1 MSHQLTFSR
10 TKEPRKRVAI
20 LVENEFE
27 DIELKIPQ
35 TALNQASAETIILGA
50 RMNDRYRGHRGTITV
65 APDATT
71 TEIGAEAFDV
81 LMILGG
87 SMRANP
93 NVLRLVREAIAL
105 EKWIVAIGYGPQVLI
120 DAEQLSNRKVT
131 GFRAIRRDIEN
142 AGATY
147 IDAPALVDGRL
158 ITARRPGDLP
168 IVMTTLFRLL
178 GLSVPE
184 RDLPKSNYIGHDW
197 WELGAAWGGSSR
209 ADIVRALD
217 TAIVGER
224 YTAERFRQYAF
235 HTHRPSLLSILSEIV
250 EAKRTH
256 ANLLEKRLHET
267 FNETV
272 NWQILGTETLAA
284 LQGSLQRSDDVDIM
298 RKMLGD
304 LQTGIIDAYRLCNQL
319 SDPTTV
325 EILDQIEVDLSKYE
339 QCLAALYRRVTSGKV
354 KPPLPTT
361 AAVMR

>member
-1 MSHQLTFSR
+1 MASNLSLNR
-10 TKEPRKRVAI
+10 TENIQKKVAI

-27 DIELKIPQ
+27 DVELKIPK
-35 TALNQASAETIILGA
+35 TALRQAGAKVIILGA
-50 RMNDRYRGHRGTITV
+50 RMNDRYRGHHGTITA

-71 TEIGAEAFDV
+71 TEVCADSFDA

-87 SMRANP
+87 SARANP

-120 DAEQLSNRKVT
+120 DAEQLSGKRVT
-131 GFRAIRRDIEN
+131 GFRAIRKDIEN

-147 IDAPALVDGRL
+147 IDAPTLVDGKL

-178 GLSVPE
+178 NLSIPD
-184 RDLPKSNYIGHDW
+184 RSLPKSNYIGHDW

-209 ADIVRALD
+209 ADIVRALE
-217 TAIVGER
+217 TAVIGER
-224 YTAERFRQYAF
+224 YTTEIFRQYAF
-235 HTHRPSLLSILSEIV
+235 HTNRPSLLSILSEII
-250 EAKRTH
+250 ESKRDH
-256 ANLLEKRLHET
+256 ANLLEKRLHEA

-272 NWQILGTETLAA
+272 SWQVMGGETLAA
-284 LQGSLQRSDDVDIM
+284 LQGSLQKSDDIDIM
-298 RKMLGD
+298 RKTLGD

-325 EILDQIEVDLSKYE
+325 EILDKVEDDLSKYE
-339 QCLAALYRRVTSGKV
+339 QCLAALYRRVSGHKV

-361 AAVMR
+361 AAVMH

>member
-1 MSHQLTFSR
+1 MSSNHSLYR
-10 TKEPRKRVAI
+10 TQSARKKVAI

-27 DIELKIPQ
+27 DIELRIPQ
-35 TALNQASAETIILGA
+35 TALNQAGAQIIILGA
-50 RMNDRYRGHRGTITV
+50 RMNDRYRGHRGTIAV

-71 TEIGAEAFDV
+71 TEIGAEDFDA

-120 DAEQLSNRKVT
+120 DAEQIANRKVT
-131 GFRAIRRDIEN
+131 GFRAIRKDIEN
-142 AGATY
+142 AGAIY
-147 IDAPALVDGRL
+147 IDAPTLVDDKL

-178 GLSVPE
+178 MLSISNQK
-184 RDLPKSNYIGHDW
+184 LPKSNYIGHDW

-224 YTAERFRQYAF
+224 YTTEIFRQYVF
-235 HTHRPSLLSILSEIV
+235 HTSRPSLLSLLSEIID
-250 EAKRTH
+250 AKREH
-256 ANLLEKRLHET
+256 ADLLEKRLHEA

-272 NWQILGTETLAA
+272 SWQVMGGETLAA
-284 LQGSLQRSDDVDIM
+284 LQGSLQRSDDIEIM
-298 RKMLGD
+298 RKTLGD

-325 EILDQIEVDLSKYE
+325 EILDRVESDLSKYE
-339 QCLAALYRRVTSGKV
+339 QCLAALYRRVSGNQV

-361 AAVMR
+361 VAVMH